1 MVSAD
6 GLKTDPNKTEVEK
19 NWPKPR
25 TLKELR
31 SFPGFVSYYRRF
43 VPHFAPQAKPLHQLV
58 SKLYEGGKNGRQR
71 NKPAEGNWNQD
82 CQEAFDSLKQVLTNP
97 PVLAYPIFAKPFN
110 VEVDPSNDGLRTVLS
125 QEQDGQ
131 VTCFWSDQYAMPAE
145 A

>member
-1 MVSAD
+1 M
-6 GLKTDPNKTEVEK
+6 EK
-19 NWPKPR
+19 NWAKTR
-25 TLKELR
+25 ALKVPR
-31 SFPGFVSYYRRF
+31 SFLGFTSYYRRF
-43 VPHFAPQAKPLHQLV
+43 APHFAQQEKPLHELV
-58 SKLYEGGKNGRQR
+58 SKLYEGGKKGRQK
-71 NKPAEGNWNQD
+71 NKPAEDNWNQD

-110 VEVDPSNDGLRTVLS
+110 VGVDPSNDGLRTVLS